1 MNIHSRI
8 MCLALGVV
16 LLTFRVAAQPALE
29 LSAAE
34 TGRLGIE
41 FTRPVTVA
49 GGNADLALPA
59 RVTVPPMAMSAV
71 SAAFDAEVERLWKA
85 SGETVAAGEP
95 LARLRSPDLITAQGE
110 FLRHHAALALQ
121 RSAHARDEA
130 LAAAGAIASKR
141 LEETSTALR
150 EARVNAAASRARLQ
164 AIGMTD
170 ANLEALARS
179 GRMHGSLDLL
189 APHDGYVLEKF
200 AEVGQRVDAMTLI
213 YRLARADRLWLEVRV
228 PAERAVEFATGQQ
241 LFVDPAPAPAT
252 ISHIGYDVDT
262 TDNTILVRAGFAAA
276 PAALRPG
283 QFVMARWQ
291 GRGEHTFEVPP
302 QAPFRHAGRD
312 YVFVRTETGILA
324 RPVTVSSRTGERA
337 RISDGL
343 DGNEQIVSAGTAA
356 LKALWLSLQEDR

>member
-1 MNIHSRI
+1 MNIHSHI
-8 MCLALGVV
+8 TCLVV
-16 LLTFRVAAQPALE
+16 CAVLFSVRVTAQPALE

-71 SAAFDAEVERLWKA
+71 SAAFDAEIERLWKA

-95 LARLRSPDLITAQGE
+95 LVRLRSPDLITAQGE

-121 RSAHARDEA
+121 RSVHTRDEA

-141 LEETSTALR
+141 LEKTSTALR
-150 EARVNAAASRARLQ
+150 EARVNAAASRARLR

-170 ANLEALARS
+170 AEIDVLARS
-179 GRMHGSLDLL
+179 GQMHDSLELL
-189 APHDGYVLEKF
+189 APHDGYVLGKF

-213 YRLARADRLWLEVRV
+213 YRLARADRLWLEIRA
-228 PAERAVEFATGQQ
+228 PAEHAVAFATGQQ
-241 LFVDPAPAPAT
+241 LIVDATPARAT
-252 ISHIGYDVDT
+252 INHIGYDVDT
-262 TDNTILVRAGFAAA
+262 MDNTILVRAEFAAA
-276 PAALRPG
+276 PATLRPG
-283 QFVMARWQ
+283 QFLMARWQ
-291 GRGEHTFEVPP
+291 GRGERTFEVPP

-312 YVFVRTETGILA
+312 YVFVRSEAGVLA
-324 RPVTVSSRTGERA
+324 RPVTVSGRTGERV

-356 LKALWLSLQEDR
+356 LKALWLSLLEAH